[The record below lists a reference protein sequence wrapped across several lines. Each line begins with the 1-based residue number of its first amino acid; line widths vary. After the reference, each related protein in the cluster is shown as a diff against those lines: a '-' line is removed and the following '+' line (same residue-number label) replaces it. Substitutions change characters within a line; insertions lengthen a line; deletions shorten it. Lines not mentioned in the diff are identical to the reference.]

1 MDQGI
6 QTKLL
11 RRDEEEEEGDLKGRI
26 WDESKKIWRV
36 ALPGVISRVC
46 AFGTIVVTQSFI
58 GHISG
63 LDLAG
68 YALVQ
73 TLCVRFVNGIVV
85 SLSLQLLAFKLNGY
99 MWVPSHVV
107 VYAFPPQ
114 T

>member
-1 MDQGI
+1 MDDGI

-11 RRDEEEEEGDLKGRI
+11 RRDEEEEEGDMKGRI
-26 WDESKKIWRV
+26 WDESRKIWRV

-58 GHISG
+58 GHVSN

-73 TLCVRFVNGIVV
+73 TLSVRFVNGILV
-85 SLSLQLLAFKLNGY
+85 SSLLQFLLLNPFTY
-99 MWVPSHVV
+99 K
-107 VYAFPPQ
+107 
-114 T
+114 